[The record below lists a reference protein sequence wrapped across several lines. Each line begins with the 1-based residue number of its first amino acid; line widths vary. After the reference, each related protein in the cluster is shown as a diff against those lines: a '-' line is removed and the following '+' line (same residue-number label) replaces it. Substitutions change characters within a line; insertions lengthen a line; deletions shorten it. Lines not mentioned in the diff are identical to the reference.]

1 MGSPLIWALVGLG
14 AGLLVLLQ
22 VSHVRKVKRER
33 GSLFDGVTHLFA
45 DAEVRQDGINYPT
58 LTGGYRGYPIKLEA
72 MVDSLA
78 FRKLP
83 VLWLVVTHRRPLD
96 VDAPLD
102 VLLGPTG
109 TEFFSPNGDYH
120 HDVVPDPAWPEHV
133 RVASPDPGKAPPVS
147 ALRPSAWFIGDPFTK
162 EVLITGRG
170 IRVVRRLAES
180 DQALYRVT
188 RRADLGPVD
197 LTPERLAPVLTALEE
212 MGDALTE
219 KTGNRER
226 G

>member
-1 MGSPLIWALVGLG
+1 MSPLLIWVFVGLG

-22 VSHVRKVKRER
+22 ASHVRKVKRER
-33 GSLFDGVTHLFA
+33 GALFDGVAHLFA
-45 DAEVRQDGINYPT
+45 DAEVRQDGIDYPT
-58 LTGGYRGYPIKLEA
+58 LTGRYRGYPVKLEA
-72 MVDSLA
+72 VVDSLA

-96 VDAPLD
+96 VAAPLD
-102 VLLGPTG
+102 ILLGPTG
-109 TEFFSPNGDYH
+109 TEFFSPNGDYR

-147 ALRPSAWFIGDPFTK
+147 TLRQSAWFIADPSTK
-162 EVLITGRG
+162 EVLVTGRG

-188 RRADLGPVD
+188 RRADLGPVE
-197 LTPERLAPVLTALEE
+197 LPPERLLPVLTALAEV
-212 MGDALTE
+212 GDALTA
-219 KTGNRER
+219 KTGSRER